1 MRRRA
6 SLTSPRSL
14 VRSLRR
20 SSRLRGRTT
29 VGCPRGTLTASRL
42 GFGLYSPRGHLPG
55 QRRQLV
61 VGTRAGRWG
70 IPQRCRDSQRCGL
83 DGDESLPGDA
93 CTPGL
98 GACRATRRP
107 GLAVAR
113 HTAAVRLTDFWGRM
127 RQHFGPAYAASFAHD
142 FVMSELGGRTI
153 DQALAQGVD
162 VQEIWR
168 AVCRTV
174 EVAPKLR

>member
-1 MRRRA
+1 M
-6 SLTSPRSL
+6 
-14 VRSLRR
+14 
-20 SSRLRGRTT
+20 
-29 VGCPRGTLTASRL
+29 GCPQGC
-42 GFGLYSPRGHLPG
+42 G
-55 QRRQLV
+55 V
-61 VGTRAGRWG
+61 
-70 IPQRCRDSQRCGL
+70 SQSCGSIR
-83 DGDESLPGDA
+83 DESLPGDA
-93 CTPGL
+93 RTPGL
-98 GACRATRRP
+98 GAWPATRRP
-107 GLAVAR
+107 GLAAGLGSAR

-174 EVAPKLR
+174 EVSPKLR

>member
-1 MRRRA
+1 MGTSLYLGTPVRPDWVHGPPLGVRVWPQA
-6 SLTSPRSL
+6 S
-14 VRSLRR
+14 
-20 SSRLRGRTT
+20 
-29 VGCPRGTLTASRL
+29 A
-42 GFGLYSPRGHLPG
+42 
-55 QRRQLV
+55 
-61 VGTRAGRWG
+61 A
-70 IPQRCRDSQRCGL
+70 
-83 DGDESLPGDA
+83 
-93 CTPGL
+93 
-98 GACRATRRP
+98 
-107 GLAVAR
+107 AR

>member
-1 MRRRA
+1 M
-6 SLTSPRSL
+6 
-14 VRSLRR
+14 
-20 SSRLRGRTT
+20 
-29 VGCPRGTLTASRL
+29 
-42 GFGLYSPRGHLPG
+42 
-55 QRRQLV
+55 
-61 VGTRAGRWG
+61 
-70 IPQRCRDSQRCGL
+70 CGL

-93 CTPGL
+93 RTPGL
-98 GACRATRRP
+98 GARPGTRRSGSCP
-107 GLAVAR
+107 GHPPAR

-127 RQHFGPAYAASFAHD
+127 RQHFGPTYAASFAHD

-174 EVAPKLR
+174 EVVPKLR

>member
-1 MRRRA
+1 MAGYSA
-6 SLTSPRSL
+6 SGSAGGW
-14 VRSLRR
+14 VC
-20 SSRLRGRTT
+20 
-29 VGCPRGTLTASRL
+29 VGQAS
-42 GFGLYSPRGHLPG
+42 G
-55 QRRQLV
+55 
-61 VGTRAGRWG
+61 
-70 IPQRCRDSQRCGL
+70 
-83 DGDESLPGDA
+83 
-93 CTPGL
+93 
-98 GACRATRRP
+98 
-107 GLAVAR
+107 R

-127 RQHFGPAYAASFAHD
+127 RQHFGPTYAASFAHD